1 MELKFTK
8 YAVEQILKRALKE
21 EGADDKE
28 LKDLRWQIVAYADDI
43 VSGRLDVCQACTEIQ
58 DWYLAVM

>member
-8 YAVEQILKRALKE
+8 YAVEQILERALKE

>member
-8 YAVEQILKRALKE
+8 YAVEGILERVLKE
-21 EGADDKE
+21 EGATDKE

-43 VSGRLDVCQACTEIQ
+43 VSGRLGVCEACSKLQ
-58 DWYLAVM
+58 NWYLAVM

>member
-8 YAVEQILKRALKE
+8 YAAEQILERILKK

-28 LKDLRWQIVAYADDI
+28 LKELRWQIVAYADDI
-43 VSGRLDVCQACTEIQ
+43 VSGRFGVCEACSELQ

>member
-8 YAVEQILKRALKE
+8 YAAEQILERVLKE

-28 LKDLRWQIVAYADDI
+28 LKNLRWQIVAYADDV
-43 VSGRLDVCQACTEIQ
+43 VSGRLGICQACSELQ

>member
-8 YAVEQILKRALKE
+8 YAAEQILERVLKK

-28 LKDLRWQIVAYADDI
+28 LKELRWQIVAYADGV
-43 VSGRLDVCQACTEIQ
+43 VSGRLGVCQACSEIQ
-58 DWYLAVM
+58 NWYLAVM